1 MNVAP
6 EGKQVPSRVQTAV
19 VVVDPDTK
27 VRDVLIEHVRKF
39 HDTATGFDSLDEF
52 VTATGATKPVVVVV
66 GPSHEEDELFESV
79 ERLLSSRPACGVV
92 MVVFQLT
99 ADLLRRALRSGVAD
113 VVEVTADDD
122 ELFGAIDRATG
133 RLRVAAVEIAPISVP
148 SEPPATM
155 LGRVSTVFSTKGGTG
170 KSVIAINLAAA
181 LALSTVQPVVLVD
194 ADLQFGDVALML
206 GLPPVH
212 TILDAVQAGD
222 RIDADLLSSIMLRHE
237 ASGLFVLAAPTE
249 PGSAEQIG
257 GRDLTRIISV
267 LREGCAHIIIDT
279 SANFGEVT
287 LAALKEAD
295 DILVLASMDVMSLR
309 SARVGLQTM
318 RLLGIPFSRVKFVLN
333 RANTR
338 VGLTEADAGRA
349 LEMKVDVALP
359 SELAVAESVNRGVPV
374 YISSPRSNF
383 TRGIRDLATSL
394 MAYAPANRTA

>member
-1 MNVAP
+1 MTETTERSGLP
-6 EGKQVPSRVQTAV
+6 QGVQTTVA
-19 VVVDPDTK
+19 VVDPNK
-27 VRDVLIEHVRKF
+27 KARDVLIEHVRKVY
-39 HDTATGFDSLDEF
+39 DAAIGFDSLDDF
-52 VTATGATKPVVVVV
+52 VSATPPTKPVVVVM
-66 GPSHEEDELFESV
+66 GPSHEGDELFGSV
-79 ERLLSSRPACGVV
+79 ERLLSSRPASGVV
-92 MVVFQLT
+92 MVVFKLT
-99 ADLLRRALRSGVAD
+99 SDLLRHALRSGVAD
-113 VVEVTADDD
+113 VVEVSADDD
-122 ELFGAIDRATG
+122 ELSGAIDRAAG
-133 RLRVAAVEIAPISVP
+133 RLPVAAVDIAPIPVP

-170 KSVIAINLAAA
+170 KSVIAINLAVA
-181 LALSTVQPVVLVD
+181 LAQNTIQPVVLVD

-206 GLPPVH
+206 GLQPVH

-249 PGSAEQIG
+249 PGSAEQIDAD
-257 GRDLTRIISV
+257 DLARIISV
-267 LREGCAHIIIDT
+267 LRDKCAHIIVDT

-349 LEMKVDVALP
+349 LEMKVDAALP

-374 YISSPRSNF
+374 YISSPRSKF
-383 TRGIRDLATSL
+383 TRGIHELATSL